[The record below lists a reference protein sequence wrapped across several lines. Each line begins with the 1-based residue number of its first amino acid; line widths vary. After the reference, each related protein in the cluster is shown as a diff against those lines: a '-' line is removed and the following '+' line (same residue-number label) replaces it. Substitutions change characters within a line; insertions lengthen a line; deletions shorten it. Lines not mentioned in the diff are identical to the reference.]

1 MCRFGQ
7 RKGSL
12 IGRVLDECGSG
23 PKKIVGT
30 VSAISE
36 AKSNAMDCDGVRP
49 SAEAFQQLRQSG
61 EPDAWKLARP
71 VRGWGRGAIP
81 RPTPRVPDVPW
92 CDSG

>member
-61 EPDAWKLARP
+61 EPDAWKHSVAVFQLK
-71 VRGWGRGAIP
+71 VTVNGWTQAWRGASKI
-81 RPTPRVPDVPW
+81 VAA
-92 CDSG
+92 